1 MPSDEFL
8 ARQMGNE
15 PPLLADGKKPPD
27 KREIS
32 LRWLSGTFMT
42 GITSSLLMGVALF
55 GAMEGREQLAL
66 PAEALAATDLNAG
79 SGDVVEKGGR
89 LIQSVVTAKP
99 VDRAIME
106 VSTMVRDGDRDV
118 VRRQPFS
125 HVRIAL
131 AANHPA
137 AASKS
142 YPRFDPLK
150 IFSGGDA
157 EAASSVRTG
166 VIYGAEV
173 DSEISL
179 RTVDFPLEAPGRPYA
194 ASMTLDEAE
203 ETVRTNGSV
212 LTDGS
217 VQFASLNYVDPRRF
231 APNRPELDFSASLNA
246 RVIAENVSI
255 ASYAPLSV
263 QQTEYVDDIVPVR
276 KAAALTDVLDSAG
289 YAPEQYAD
297 AVAALGQ
304 QIKIDSIPE
313 KSVVRVGVEQRG
325 SDARVIRM
333 SLYQN
338 ASHVVTVALSDRQGF
353 VIGNEPAPTPAIR
366 TAFDETAQPVV
377 ASRDLPNVYDGVY
390 RAGLAYGMSADMVGQ
405 IIRMLASNVDFQS
418 QIRPSDSL
426 EAFFSVADE
435 SGMATDESELLF
447 VNAKFGGNAIR
458 LYRFQ
463 HPEDNSIDYYD
474 QEGRSARQFLLRN
487 PVPNGIFRSGFGM
500 RRHPIL
506 RYSKMHTGVDW
517 AARRGTPIIA
527 SGNGVVE
534 KAGWDSGGYGRQTVI
549 RHANGYVST
558 YSHQNSIAKG
568 VVPGA
573 RVRQGQ
579 VIGTVGST
587 GLSTGPHLHYELI
600 VNGNKVDPLRIR
612 LPDGK
617 SLKGEAYAMFARERD
632 RIDALLGIEAP
643 AAEVASR

>member
-1 MPSDEFL
+1 MSNDEFL
-8 ARQMGNE
+8 ARQMGDQ
-15 PPLLADGKKPPD
+15 PPLLAGGRKPPD

-55 GAMEGREQLAL
+55 GAMEGREQLAI
-66 PAEALAATDLNAG
+66 PAEALAATDL
-79 SGDVVEKGGR
+79 GDDDLGVVEKGAR

-99 VDRAIME
+99 ADRQIME

-118 VRRQPFS
+118 VRRQPFA
-125 HVRIAL
+125 HVKIAL
-131 AANHPA
+131 AGNHPA

-150 IFSGGDA
+150 IFSAGEA
-157 EAASSVRTG
+157 EEASSVRTG

-179 RTVDFPLEAPGRPYA
+179 RSFEFPLETPGRPYA
-194 ASMTLDEAE
+194 ASMTLEEAE
-203 ETVRTNGSV
+203 VTVRTNGSV

-231 APNRPELDFSASLNA
+231 GSNRIDIDFSASLNA
-246 RVIAENVSI
+246 RVIAENVSV
-255 ASYAPLSV
+255 ASYSPLSAAQV
-263 QQTEYVDDIVPVR
+263 EYIDDIVPVR
-276 KAAALTDVLDSAG
+276 KPAPLTDVLDAAG
-289 YAPEQYAD
+289 YSAEQYAQAVD
-297 AVAALGQ
+297 AIGGRIGTKEIAEQ
-304 QIKIDSIPE
+304 
-313 KSVVRVGVEQRG
+313 SVVRIGVEQIG
-325 SDARVIRM
+325 NQARVIRL
-333 SLYQN
+333 SLYRE
-338 ASHVVTVALSDRQGF
+338 ARHIATVALSDRNGF
-353 VIGNEPAPTPAIR
+353 VIGNEPPQTPAIR
-366 TAFDETAQPVV
+366 TAFDDEATPV
-377 ASRDLPNVYDGVY
+377 ATNRDLPNVYDGIY
-390 RAGLAYGMSADMVGQ
+390 RAGLAYGMSADMVAQ

-418 QIRPSDSL
+418 KLKPTDSL
-426 EAFFSVADE
+426 EAFFSVTDD
-435 SGMATDESELLF
+435 SGTATEESELLF
-447 VNAKFGGNAIR
+447 VNARFGGNEIR

-474 QEGRSARQFLLRN
+474 QDGRSARQFLLRN
-487 PVPNGIFRSGFGM
+487 PVPNGKFRSGFGM

-506 RYSKMHTGVDW
+506 RYSRMHTGVDW
-517 AARRGTPIIA
+517 SAPRGTPIIA

-534 KAGWDSGGYGRQTVI
+534 KAGWDKGGYGRQTII
-549 RHANGYVST
+549 RHANGYVSS
-558 YSHQNSIAKG
+558 YSHQHRIAKG
-568 VVPGA
+568 IKPGV

-617 SLKGEAYAMFARERD
+617 SLKDEAFAMFTRERD
-632 RIDALLGIEAP
+632 RINALLDIEMSDT
-643 AAEVASR
+643 EVASR